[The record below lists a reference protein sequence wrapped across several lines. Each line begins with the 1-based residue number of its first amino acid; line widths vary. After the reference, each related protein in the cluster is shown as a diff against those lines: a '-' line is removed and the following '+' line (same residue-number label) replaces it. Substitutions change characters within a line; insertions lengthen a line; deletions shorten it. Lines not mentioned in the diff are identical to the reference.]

1 MAEAGATKRLAV
13 VTGGNKGIGY
23 EVCRQLASNGVLVV
37 LTARDEKRGT
47 EAVESLKACGLS
59 DVVFHQL
66 DVTDPLSVASL
77 ADFVKTR
84 FGKLDILVNN
94 AGISGSTPTVPDAFD
109 KEKLPEEAS
118 KYIVFFFSFDL
129 GHGEYAGQRLV
140 YMMQSISGT
149 YESSKECLDTN
160 YYGTK
165 RVTEALLPLLELSN
179 SARIVNVSSS
189 AGLLQGIGHK
199 KAMEVLDNIAEDTE
213 QKLDELLNDFLEDYK
228 EGSPEAKGWPHRSLG
243 AYMLS
248 KAAMNSYTRVLAKKF
263 PSIRINCVCPGY
275 VKTDINFSTGLLT
288 VEEGAES
295 VVRLA
300 LLPHDGPTDQLL
312 HTSESF
318 PRCFNLSMEVA
329 KCNAILLAVQNCGD
343 HLGIEKMY
351 SDATLVIDAIISP
364 VLINCNLDPIIF
376 DIRNLIKDRGPLD
389 FNYIS
394 RIHNVQADI
403 LAESALS
410 KSTELYLG

>member
-1 MAEAGATKRLAV
+1 MAEVSATKRCAV

-37 LTARDEKRGT
+37 LTARDEKRGN
-47 EAVESLKACGLS
+47 EAVESLKGSGLS

-66 DVTDPLSVASL
+66 DVADPASVAYL

-94 AGISGSTPTVPDAFD
+94 AGISGSTPNIPDAFD
-109 KEKLPEEAS
+109 KEKLPKEA
-118 KYIVFFFSFDL
+118 
-129 GHGEYAGQRLV
+129 R
-140 YMMQSISGT
+140 T

-165 RVTEALLPLLELSN
+165 RVTETFLPLLELSN

-199 KAMEVLDNIAEDTE
+199 KAIEVLDNIDEDTE
-213 QKLDELLNDFLEDYK
+213 QKLNELLNEFLEDYK

-248 KAAMNSYTRVLAKKF
+248 KAAMNSYTRFLAKKF
-263 PSIRINCVCPGY
+263 PSICINCVCPGY
-275 VKTDINFSTGLLT
+275 VKTDINFNTGLLT

-295 VVRLA
+295 LVRLA
-300 LLPHDGPTDQLL
+300 LLPDDGPTGL
-312 HTSESF
+312 F
-318 PRCFNLSMEVA
+318 FRNKEVS
-329 KCNAILLAVQNCGD
+329 V
-343 HLGIEKMY
+343 
-351 SDATLVIDAIISP
+351 
-364 VLINCNLDPIIF
+364 F
-376 DIRNLIKDRGPLD
+376 
-389 FNYIS
+389 
-394 RIHNVQADI
+394 
-403 LAESALS
+403 
-410 KSTELYLG
+410 